1 MVTDELTAKASPEQR
16 RPGNP
21 GRSGRTSPGPEKQ
34 AGAPRQS
41 ATRPAAGAPRQ
52 PAARSTAGTTKA
64 GTTTGTSA
72 AGTSAAG
79 TSAAGTSAAG
89 TTAAVATATD
99 RGPAAPGLFAR
110 LLAEAGISDTRF
122 ARQVNNRARTQRRVE
137 LGLARTT
144 VGHWRR
150 GMKPRDPMVAELAA
164 AELSAV
170 VGYPVPPADLG
181 WRGEGYERDDLGLAV
196 ADLPD
201 DTLRT
206 LAGLSGRDMRR
217 RDVLHDGAA
226 FAAAAFADPVLSSL
240 TGVISRI
247 TGDTP
252 ASPSGGAMIR
262 DMTATFRRL
271 DARFGSSEIRP
282 QVVAFL
288 HDRTRAAVDGPADTD
303 TFSALAEL
311 AQLSGWLA
319 QDCNRHALAQRY
331 YIQALSLAEHAE
343 DVMMAGRVLSA
354 MSDQAAALGHHRHS
368 LALARAA
375 IDRAARQSAPP
386 VQAMLQD
393 RLAWALARNGDESGC
408 MRALAEM
415 ERVISR
421 EPGEAPSWAGHY
433 NSGDVAECQG
443 HCFML
448 LGKSTVAEQR
458 LLEARYLQG
467 EARARSRAYAEA
479 DLALSYLRRP
489 RPDLEAAIEAGYQ
502 AVELAGS
509 VSSTRI
515 TNKLTELDE
524 AIAGFSK
531 VVAAREWR
539 SRVSDVVGRG
549 REHPRVTSG

>member
-1 MVTDELTAKASPEQR
+1 MVNGGRMVTDEYPGGVRAPGPTGSRSAPTQLMPLPSIAVARSMGPPASP
-16 RPGNP
+16 PP
-21 GRSGRTSPGPEKQ
+21 T
-34 AGAPRQS
+34 
-41 ATRPAAGAPRQ
+41 PAAP
-52 PAARSTAGTTKA
+52 PARTQARGVT
-64 GTTTGTSA
+64 
-72 AGTSAAG
+72 
-79 TSAAGTSAAG
+79 
-89 TTAAVATATD
+89 
-99 RGPAAPGLFAR
+99 PGLFAR
-110 LLAEAGISDTRF
+110 LLAEAGVSDTRF
-122 ARQVNNRARTQRRVE
+122 ARQVNNRAKVQRRIE

-164 AELSAV
+164 AELSAL

-181 WRGEGYERDDLGLAV
+181 WRGESYERDDLGLAA
-196 ADLPD
+196 ADVPD

-240 TGVISRI
+240 TGVIHRI
-247 TGDTP
+247 ASDVP
-252 ASPSGGAMIR
+252 ASPSGGTMIR

-311 AQLSGWLA
+311 AQFSGWLA
-319 QDCNRHALAQRY
+319 QDTSRQALAQRY
-331 YIQALSLAEHAE
+331 YIQALTLAEHAD

-354 MSDQAAALGHHRHS
+354 MSDQAAALGHPRHS

-408 MRALAEM
+408 LRALAEL
-415 ERVISR
+415 ERVIAR
-421 EPGEAPSWAGHY
+421 EPGDAPSWAGHY
-433 NSGDVAECQG
+433 NPGDVAECQG

-448 LGKSTVAEQR
+448 LGRAVIAEQR
-458 LLEARYLQG
+458 LLEARDLQG
-467 EARARSRAYAEA
+467 PARARTRAYAEA

-489 RPDLEAAIEAGYQ
+489 RPDLDAALEAGYR

-515 TNKLTELDE
+515 TNKLTELDG
-524 AIAGFSK
+524 AMAGFST

-539 SRVSDVVGRG
+539 ARATGVVARSRDQTDPAAV
-549 REHPRVTSG
+549 